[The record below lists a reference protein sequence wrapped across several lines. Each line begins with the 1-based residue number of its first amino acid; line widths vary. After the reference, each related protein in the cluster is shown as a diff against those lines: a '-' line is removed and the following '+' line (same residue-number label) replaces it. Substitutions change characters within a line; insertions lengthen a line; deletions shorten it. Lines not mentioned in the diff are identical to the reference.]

1 MYLGD
6 MYMKKVIGLLL
17 VVLFLTGC
25 EDEKIDYSN
34 YLFTDVNWIRNTEYD
49 TENIRFKS
57 DGRFSYFCGCG
68 NPVND
73 ADLCESYTYDEKTNE
88 IKLDCFET
96 TEETVETIKIIEMT
110 EEMLRLDFN
119 GEIREFIKEK

>member
-1 MYLGD
+1 
-6 MYMKKVIGLLL
+6 MKKVIVLLL

-25 EDEKIDYSN
+25 KDKKIDYSN
-34 YLFTDVNWIRNTEYD
+34 YSFTNVNWIRNTEYD

-57 DGRFSYFCGCG
+57 NGRFSYFCGCG

-96 TEETVETIKIIEMT
+96 TEETVETIKIVEMT
-110 EEMLRLDFN
+110 EEILRLDFN

>member
-1 MYLGD
+1 
-6 MYMKKVIGLLL
+6 MKKFIVLLL

-25 EDEKIDYSN
+25 KDKKIDYSK
-34 YLFTDVNWIRNTEYD
+34 YSFTNVNWIRNTEYD

-57 DGRFSYFCGCG
+57 DGRFSYFCDCG

-96 TEETVETIKIIEMT
+96 TEETVETIKIVEVT
-110 EEMLRLDFN
+110 EEILRLDFN